1 MVKNCRDTE
10 GFAFVKEVRDTKEIK
25 EIIDLGRKLDEL
37 TAEVYLH
44 FSQREDFSPR
54 LVALWTDLAAWKKT
68 HAKLWRKIAKTY
80 VYKNVLKR
88 KPEELQLTIK
98 QLKNIQSELVE
109 FLRRLRKKRIPQE
122 EAVSQTV
129 LNEFCLVSDIF
140 LEIFHTYDETEPNG
154 PATIID
160 TCQTNI
166 LRMANTLRP
175 YLKLNP
181 LYAALVKSI
190 LEMRHKY
197 EILLHKQGKV
207 KKAAG

>member
-1 MVKNCRDTE
+1 M
-10 GFAFVKEVRDTKEIK
+10 KEVRDSKEIK

-37 TAEVYLH
+37 TAEVYHH

-68 HAKLWRKIAKTY
+68 HAKLWRKISKTY
-80 VYKNVLKR
+80 VYRNILKR
-88 KPEELQLTIK
+88 RPEDLQLTIR

-140 LEIFHTYDETEPNG
+140 LEIFHAYDETETNG
-154 PATIID
+154 PGTVIE

-166 LRMANTLRP
+166 MRMADTLRP

-190 LEMRHKY
+190 LEMRHKH
-197 EILLHKQGKV
+197 EVLLHRQGTIK